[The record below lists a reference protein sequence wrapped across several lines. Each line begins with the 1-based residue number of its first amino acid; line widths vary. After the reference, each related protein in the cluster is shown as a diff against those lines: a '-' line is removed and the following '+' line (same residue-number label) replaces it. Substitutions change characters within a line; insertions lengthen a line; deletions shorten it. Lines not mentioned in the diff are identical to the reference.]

1 MNGSR
6 GVPPTETW
14 TRFQPRA
21 PWRWGPTSLSDRTSG
36 PWARPTGGPCLH
48 LNCNVSLFI
57 PLEKK
62 KKLGHLSIQGEED
75 GGAGV
80 GAGGGATLFVSA
92 CHIIY
97 KLTAQINY
105 NNRSPC
111 TKQSLM
117 GIKWELSGE
126 KQKERRIKL
135 VQIRRMKGCQACVT
149 RALNGQIATLRDRK
163 RFGLVAAPVKNGE

>member
-14 TRFQPRA
+14 TRFQPGA

-36 PWARPTGGPCLH
+36 PWAWPTGGPCLH

-57 PLEKK
+57 PLKK
-62 KKLGHLSIQGEED
+62 KTRAPLHTRRRGWWGWGWW
-75 GGAGV
+75 GGP
-80 GAGGGATLFVSA
+80 TLFMSA

-97 KLTAQINY
+97 KLTALINC

-117 GIKWELSGE
+117 GIKWELSAE

-149 RALNGQIATLRDRK
+149 QALNGQIATLRDRK